1 MTLSLGWILSDF
13 RSWVASL
20 NNSVVLS
27 FLLEDPLSLPPPF
40 PSLVVVLVTSG
51 GTLDPSEVDVAAVI
65 ESAPAIIF
73 AAAAAPALP
82 PMVEEP
88 VVDVVEDALWLTW
101 LFWWMSEACSRSCDG
116 PFAPTYPT
124 SGRFVLRSLEVM
136 LPFAGLPGLTAR
148 VGQEVTTWFVSHRSW
163 FSPCG
168 LRQKLLQ
175 GTSHRRPAA

>member
-51 GTLDPSEVDVAAVI
+51 GTFDPSEVDVAVVI
-65 ESAPAIIF
+65 GSVPAITF

-88 VVDVVEDALWLTW
+88 VVDVVEDALL
-101 LFWWMSEACSRSCDG
+101 L
-116 PFAPTYPT
+116 PPT
-124 SGRFVLRSLEVM
+124 S
-136 LPFAGLPGLTAR
+136 LPI
-148 VGQEVTTWFVSHRSW
+148 SS
-163 FSPCG
+163 SP
-168 LRQKLLQ
+168 
-175 GTSHRRPAA
+175 